1 MQATLRL
8 YTAMHRTLLLNSTGN
23 RLRSVMLAKGGI
35 FGQMM
40 SPRLLRLG
48 LLAIVRRAC
57 SITSFRRLDRASCS
71 SPETCT
77 LSLRHPCRCVAAA
90 HLVRGV
96 PGTPYPKRH
105 RSKTSRSAG
114 TAHACVG
121 SARES
126 ACCAWR

>member
-57 SITSFRRLDRASCS
+57 SSTSFRRLDRASCS
-71 SPETCT
+71 SLETLHAVSAASMQMCSGSGGAPCARRAWHA
-77 LSLRHPCRCVAAA
+77 LSQK
-90 HLVRGV
+90 
-96 PGTPYPKRH
+96 TPKQDFSQREY
-105 RSKTSRSAG
+105 S
-114 TAHACVG
+114 ACVCG
-121 SARES
+121 
-126 ACCAWR
+126 

>member
-71 SPETCT
+71 SPET
-77 LSLRHPCRCVAAA
+77 LHAVSAASMQMCS
-90 HLVRGV
+90 GS
-96 PGTPYPKRH
+96 GISQKTPK
-105 RSKTSRSAG
+105 
-114 TAHACVG
+114 
-121 SARES
+121 
-126 ACCAWR
+126 